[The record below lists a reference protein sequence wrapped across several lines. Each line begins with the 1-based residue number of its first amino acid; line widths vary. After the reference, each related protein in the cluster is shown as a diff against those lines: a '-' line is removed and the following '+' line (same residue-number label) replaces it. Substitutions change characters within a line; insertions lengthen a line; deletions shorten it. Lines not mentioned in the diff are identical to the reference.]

1 MFAALKMVLCH
12 SPVSVPSFP
21 PLEYVQ
27 EAPLRPLERTK
38 VNLSVFFVAPSNF
51 TLIEP
56 KVFRA
61 TLLRSEAKCHQK
73 NGSRTTEA
81 CIPSRANPSF
91 LAFFRKIKS
100 AEDLKFDYSPV
111 PKTSNLANFKSNR
124 FSPPSLNKT
133 VAVFCPAGP
142 SIPMILPW
150 PKRLCLTNIPTL

>member
-1 MFAALKMVLCH
+1 MFAALKMVLGH

-27 EAPLRPLERTK
+27 EAPL
-38 VNLSVFFVAPSNF
+38 SPSK
-51 TLIEP
+51 EP
-56 KVFRA
+56 KSTFRFS
-61 TLLRSEAKCHQK
+61 LLPHQTSRLLNPKCSALPFYAAKQNAIKKMFHVLPKHAFRQ
-73 NGSRTTEA
+73 GQT
-81 CIPSRANPSF
+81 
-91 LAFFRKIKS
+91 LAFSIFRKIKS